1 MEGLI
6 DLEIAGEMDRKY
18 FLAFLK
24 GLTQIKLK
32 SNFAKVQAAK
42 AKQRSAEDGAG
53 EEENQVDLE
62 YLYQN
67 LFQQSSIQVEEF
79 NTLADTTM
87 RLISEMISLNMDK
100 ETLEKYLSRK
110 VTARDDIK
118 KAISMFWKQEK
129 SKIIQALRVP
139 TANEIEGIADIDW
152 QIHLSTASRH

>member
-1 MEGLI
+1 M
-6 DLEIAGEMDRKY
+6 
-18 FLAFLK
+18 
-24 GLTQIKLK
+24 
-32 SNFAKVQAAK
+32 
-42 AKQRSAEDGAG
+42 
-53 EEENQVDLE
+53 
-62 YLYQN
+62 
-67 LFQQSSIQVEEF
+67 EEF

>member
-100 ETLEKYLSRK
+100 ATLEKYLSRK
-110 VTARDDIK
+110 VKACDDIK
-118 KAISMFWKQEK
+118 KAISMFWK
-129 SKIIQALRVP
+129 
-139 TANEIEGIADIDW
+139 
-152 QIHLSTASRH
+152 